1 VFDEIPIITSIQN
14 PLAKK
19 IRQLHQAKGRR
30 EQGKLL
36 LEGTHFIEVA
46 LQQGKTL
53 NYCCFTPDW
62 QQKNLELCQQLIEQV
77 PHCTLVS
84 PDVLQ
89 KMASTVN
96 PDGVLATLSTGK
108 FWRSPPSKPHLGLV
122 LERLQDPGNLG
133 TILRTAVAAGVDG
146 VWLSGDCADCESPKV
161 LRASAGSALI
171 LPQAKVMDLT
181 QPLTEFKNQGIQ
193 IVATV
198 PTAQQTFW
206 EVDFQKPTVL
216 LFGSEGQGLSSEL
229 LNLASHQVTI
239 PQSPQVES
247 LNVAI
252 AVGIVLY
259 EAQRQQWAKTL

>member
-1 VFDEIPIITSIQN
+1 MFNEIPTITSAQN
-14 PLAKK
+14 PLVKK
-19 IRQLHQAKGRR
+19 VRQLHQTKGRR
-30 EQGKLL
+30 EQGQLL
-36 LEGTHFIEVA
+36 LEGTHLIEVA
-46 LQQGKTL
+46 LQQEKAL

-77 PHCTLVS
+77 PHCTLVNS
-84 PDVLQ
+84 DVLQ

-96 PDGVLATLSTGK
+96 PDGVLATLSTAN
-108 FWRSPPSKPHLGLV
+108 FWRSPPSRPRLGLV

-133 TILRTAVAAGVDG
+133 TILRTAAAAGVDG

-171 LPQAKVMDLT
+171 LPQAKVANLAQQLT
-181 QPLTEFKNQGIQ
+181 DFKNQDIQ
-193 IVATV
+193 LIATA

-206 EVDFQKPTVL
+206 EIDFHQPTVL

-229 LNLASHQVTI
+229 LNLASLQVTI

-252 AVGIVLY
+252 AVGVVLY
-259 EAQRQQWAKTL
+259 EAQRQQWD